1 MQTRHPYRRLEWRI
15 AAPAALIM
23 AMSYTSTVAQQPC
36 NPVIDG
42 TYCATQM
49 PRTSAPTQSRVQMQ
63 PIQEIGS
70 AMSISSIGQDTPGTF
85 GGISFRGGSTCIGL
99 LRRGACN

>member
-1 MQTRHPYRRLEWRI
+1 MQTLPRYRLEWRI
-15 AAPAALIM
+15 AVAAAVLATAPHA
-23 AMSYTSTVAQQPC
+23 STIAQQPC

-49 PRTSAPTQSRVQMQ
+49 PRGSTWSPQSGPMMN
-63 PIQEIGS
+63 PISDLGR
-70 AMSISSIGQDTPGTF
+70 SISGEPTSPATL
-85 GGISFRGGSTCIGL
+85 GGITIRGGQTCIGL